1 MENTWKKKAYV
12 FLISQ
17 NISLFGSLVTSF
29 AITWHISLTT
39 NSATWMAIATV
50 CTILP
55 QIVISLV
62 GGYLADNYSR
72 KMLIMVSDGGI
83 ALMTFILFVLN
94 LKGTVSNGL
103 LLLFTALRSVGQG
116 IQTPAVS
123 ATYPTIVPE
132 EDLTTI
138 NGQNQTIVSISSF
151 FAPIVGGVILSASNL
166 AVALLVDV
174 ITALIEISCL
184 SFLTLP
190 KANQHVKNKMISE
203 LLTGWKITLKRKP
216 LKKLLAVYTV
226 SFLFITPL
234 MVLGLI
240 MVQQH
245 FGLEVKLLTAQE
257 VIWGLGSIVGGL
269 IVGKITKRYELQ
281 KMFVVSLAIFGFL
294 MSLMSVVPL
303 FWMYLVLSFATG
315 FLMSLII
322 TAQTTMI
329 QNLAPLE
336 NMGQIFATFQM
347 SSNLM
352 ILLGSIVFGPLSD
365 LIGIQLIFIVSGILL
380 VLSSYLYNK

>member
-151 FAPIVGGVILSASNL
+151 FAPIIGGVILSASNL